1 MAIRPLHDRLARFE
15 FLGSA
20 QFVTALSTVI
30 VGAAASSFALER
42 LIGWPGLVGVL
53 SVLVVLAAVSAFMRR
68 HALDW
73 QGILPISLLAY
84 VSWCVISVLWS
95 EYHWATITSSLY
107 QLAFTALAVYIALT
121 RDMIQIVRIFGTVL
135 RALLAVSLV
144 LEVFSGILIDSPL
157 RLLGIRGFLAE
168 LGPIQ
173 GISGDAARFGILAII
188 AGITFAV
195 EWRTKSVRRSISVTS
210 LAVAGLLVLLTR
222 SNVDMT
228 ITAGVVVVALV
239 LIGIRR
245 VRKELRQ
252 TISWIVLAAGVVVAG
267 MGVVFR
273 STILHAFQGSDQL
286 LNRSALW
293 HEVLTFATASTNLNG
308 FGWIGR
314 WRTNVAP
321 YYLFDVRGPF
331 ASAYN
336 ALLDVWLQVGLVG
349 LVLLLVLLGLA
360 LTRSWLL
367 AVRQVSIV
375 YLWPALIVVALA
387 ATSLTES
394 AILVEFC
401 WLTLVICVVKS
412 ANKLSWRV
420 AFESINPRT
429 TPPELRE
436 R

>member
-1 MAIRPLHDRLARFE
+1 MAQPSHDRLARFE

-20 QFVTALSTVI
+20 QFVHALSTVI
-30 VGAAASSFALER
+30 VGTAAASFTLER
-42 LIGWPGLVGVL
+42 LVGWAGLIGI
-53 SVLVVLAAVSAFMRR
+53 LAALVAFATASAFMRR

-73 QGILPISLLAY
+73 QGILPMSLLAY
-84 VSWCVISVLWS
+84 VSWCAVSVLWS
-95 EYHWATITSSLY
+95 EYHWATLTSVLY

-135 RALLAVSLV
+135 RALLGVSLE
-144 LEVFSGILIDSPL
+144 LEVFSGIIIDTPI
-157 RLLGIRGFLAE
+157 RVLGIRGQLAD

-173 GISGDAARFGILAII
+173 GISGDAARFGILAIV
-188 AGITFAV
+188 AGITFAI
-195 EWRTKSVRRSISVTS
+195 EWRTKSVRRAVSLTS
-210 LAVAGLLVLLTR
+210 LIAAGALVLLTH

-228 ITAGVVVVALV
+228 ITGGVIVVAAV

-252 TISWIVLAAGVVVAG
+252 AISWIVLAVGVVVAG
-267 MGVVFR
+267 LGVVFR
-273 STILHAFQGSDQL
+273 STILEAFQGSDQL
-286 LNRSALW
+286 VNRSALW
-293 HEVLTFATASTNLNG
+293 HEVLTYATATTNLNG

-314 WRTNVAP
+314 WRTTIAP
-321 YYLFDVRGPF
+321 FYLFDVRGPF

-336 ALLDVWLQVGLVG
+336 ALLDVWLQVGVVG
-349 LVLLLVLLGLA
+349 LVLFLVLTGLA
-360 LTRSWLL
+360 VTRSWLL

-375 YLWPALIVVALA
+375 YLWPALVVLALIA
-387 ATSLTES
+387 SALTES

-420 AFESINPRT
+420 AFESINPRVT
-429 TPPELRE
+429 APELPDR
-436 R
+436 

>member
-1 MAIRPLHDRLARFE
+1 MNARPLHDRLARFE

-20 QFVTALSTVI
+20 QFVNALSTMI
-30 VGAAASSFALER
+30 VATAASSFALER
-42 LIGWPGLVGVL
+42 LIGWAGVVGVL
-53 SVLVVLAAVSAFMRR
+53 SALVVLAAASAFMRR

-84 VSWCVISVLWS
+84 VSWCVVSVLWS
-95 EYHWATITSSLY
+95 EYHWATITSLLY
-107 QLAFTALAVYIALT
+107 QLTFTMLAVYIALT

-135 RALLAVSLV
+135 RALLGVSIV
-144 LEVFSGILIDSPL
+144 LEVLSGILIDTPI
-157 RLLGIRGFLAE
+157 RLLGIRGALAE

-188 AGITFAV
+188 AGVTFAI
-195 EWRTKSVRRSISVTS
+195 EWRTRSVRRAVSLTSMIS
-210 LAVAGLLVLLTR
+210 AGVLVLLTH

-228 ITAGVVVVALV
+228 ITGGVVVAAFILV
-239 LIGIRR
+239 GIRH
-245 VRKELRQ
+245 VRAELRQ
-252 TISWIVLAAGVVVAG
+252 TISWIVLAAGVVVIALG
-267 MGVVFR
+267 FVFR
-273 STILHAFQGSDQL
+273 STILQAFQGSDQL
-286 LNRSALW
+286 INRSTLW
-293 HEVLTFATASTNLNG
+293 HEVLTYATATTNLNG

-314 WRTNVAP
+314 WRTNVVP

-336 ALLDVWLQVGLVG
+336 ALLDVWLQIGLVG
-349 LVLLLVLLGLA
+349 LVLFLVLIGLA

-375 YLWPALIVVALA
+375 YLWPALIVLALIA
-387 ATSLTES
+387 SALTES
-394 AILVEFC
+394 AILVEFG

-429 TPPELRE
+429 TAPELPR